1 MKIIVFAYKL
11 VVSGTTVNSIELA
24 AALRDLHGFDVV
36 FFATPGPLVGLV
48 EQKRLRYIPAPEAR
62 FYPSPARMCALR
74 HAVRQEQP
82 DIVYA
87 WDWPQAIDAF
97 YGVHLPMRVPTVV
110 TDMSMSVGRMLPRS
124 LPTTFGTPGLRD
136 QAAADGRWR
145 VEVLLPPVDTDLN
158 APDAVDPSLFRERCG
173 IKQGEVTLVTVS
185 RLDEHM
191 KAGAPA

>member
-97 YGVHLPMRVPTVV
+97 YGVHLPRLTVYDAIPHLKV
-110 TDMSMSVGRMLPRS
+110 NIQMVKPR
-124 LPTTFGTPGLRD
+124 LAFIRFG
-136 QAAADGRWR
+136 
-145 VEVLLPPVDTDLN
+145 
-158 APDAVDPSLFRERCG
+158 
-173 IKQGEVTLVTVS
+173 
-185 RLDEHM
+185 
-191 KAGAPA
+191 

>member
-145 VEVLLPPVDTDLN
+145 VERT
-158 APDAVDPSLFRERCG
+158 
-173 IKQGEVTLVTVS
+173 
-185 RLDEHM
+185 M
-191 KAGAPA
+191 